1 MEAKP
6 AEAKPSEKPAE
17 EPFIYFVQAGAYR
30 TPDEAEGQRAKLVM
44 QGFDARISERDQ
56 GGRIV
61 YRVRMG
67 PLQTK
72 AEADKLRER
81 LESAHIESALVRV
94 QR

>member
-1 MEAKP
+1 
-6 AEAKPSEKPAE
+6 
-17 EPFIYFVQAGAYR
+17 
-30 TPDEAEGQRAKLVM
+30 M